1 MEVVVLM
8 SDNRGIIL
16 SEALLLLMILSLLG
30 VLCFQTSVSL
40 RKMEQLED
48 YHNERIK
55 ESYEC

>member
-1 MEVVVLM
+1 M

>member
-1 MEVVVLM
+1 M

-30 VLCFQTSVSL
+30 VLCFQTAVSL

>member
-1 MEVVVLM
+1 M

-40 RKMEQLED
+40 QKMEQLED

>member
-30 VLCFQTSVSL
+30 VLCFQTAVSL
-40 RKMEQLED
+40 RKMEELED